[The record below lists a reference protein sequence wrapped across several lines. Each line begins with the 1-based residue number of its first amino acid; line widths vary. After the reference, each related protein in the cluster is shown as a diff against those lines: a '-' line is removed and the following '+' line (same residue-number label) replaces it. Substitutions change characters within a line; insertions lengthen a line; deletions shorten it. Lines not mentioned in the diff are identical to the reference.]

1 MSLTNASPEL
11 AARAAKIS
19 SRTLGTLSENARNQA
34 LDAIYDALV
43 AARDDILAAN
53 AVDLEKAKQST
64 ANGELN
70 PSILKRL
77 DLSRKGKFDDM
88 LQGIK
93 DVRGLPD
100 PGRCPHSTHLPHVP
114 VPEPEPVPVHT
125 YCSLASSVS

>member
-1 MSLTNASPEL
+1 MSLTDASPEQ
-11 AARAAKIS
+11 AACAAKIS
-19 SRTLGTLSENARNQA
+19 SRTLGILSEDARNHA
-34 LDAIYDALV
+34 LDAIHDALE

-70 PSILKRL
+70 PSIFKRL

-100 PGRCPHSTHLPHVP
+100 PGRCLHSYHYAHELPLLFA
-114 VPEPEPVPVHT
+114 
-125 YCSLASSVS
+125 CA